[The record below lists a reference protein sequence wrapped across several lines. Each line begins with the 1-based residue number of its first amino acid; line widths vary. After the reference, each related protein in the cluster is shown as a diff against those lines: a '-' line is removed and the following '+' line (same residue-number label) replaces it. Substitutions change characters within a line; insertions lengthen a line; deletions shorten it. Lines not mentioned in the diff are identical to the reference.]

1 MKLSDSLNELKKRL
15 GQSIDIMT
23 PRRALAVMLAF
34 YAEQRFDDVEID
46 EDGDMLLYEWSICRS
61 RQFSLSVTR
70 QFIITDEDE
79 PYQLHLRLYFPLT
92 DALRQLKGGNE
103 WCHSPDE
110 LPVFR
115 QSIESSA
122 SFRALI
128 DDQPLNV
135 ELYFEQC

>member
-1 MKLSDSLNELKKRL
+1 
-15 GQSIDIMT
+15 
-23 PRRALAVMLAF
+23 MLAF
-34 YAEQRFDDVEID
+34 YGEQRFDDVEIN
-46 EDGDMLLYEWSICRS
+46 EDGDMLLYEWGICNS

-79 PYQLHLRLYFPLT
+79 PYQLHLRQYFPLT
-92 DALRQLKGGNE
+92 DALRQLNGGNE

-122 SFRALI
+122 PSGHLSMISR
-128 DDQPLNV
+128 
-135 ELYFEQC
+135 